1 MSSTQPAPDSLQR
14 AVLSLLIDRFGDR
27 AEQVLRTCTAMGATA
42 PDDLVDLP
50 REWGVGRLED
60 PSPACLKLMC
70 RQVAAATGTLTR
82 VPVDCT
88 WGELEHFLVEHC
100 SVARRRF
107 KQTQCWHVF
116 LGLLEGAPPM
126 LTLLVP
132 PRSGGS
138 WAAWGARQP
147 TARYDG
153 AGVYTPGMRV
163 DVQRLLELDF
173 LPADL
178 RLALVEGH
186 RYRWSQW
193 PARCHKPNY
202 RSCEDNIEH
211 AAPEFARLIDMG
223 LVEGPLDYVPWVV
236 NPIACIVKWE
246 PFKVRNVM
254 DSLRS
259 GVNECMVRVMCEL
272 DMVDSV
278 VPQLLRNMGISKLDL
293 TDAFLCWPVHVRDCR
308 AFVIRALGRFTGTG
322 TCLSA

>member
-1 MSSTQPAPDSLQR
+1 MSSTQPRDSLQR

-50 REWGVGRLED
+50 RERGVGRVED
-60 PSPACLKLMC
+60 PSPACLNLMC

-107 KQTQCWHVF
+107 KQTQCWYVF

-132 PRSGGS
+132 PRSGGT
-138 WAAWGARQP
+138 WAAWSARQP
-147 TARYDG
+147 TARDDG

-163 DVQRLLELDF
+163 DVQRLLELEF

-211 AAPEFARLIDMG
+211 AAPEFDRLIDMG

-293 TDAFLCWPVHVRDCR
+293 TDAFLC
-308 AFVIRALGRFTGTG
+308 
-322 TCLSA
+322 